1 MNLRDF
7 DISLTEAPMNPTSFA
22 SALKQGASEG
32 VLVGYEFEIV
42 IPKTFDKQS
51 KIDTSKILLL
61 DTISSLSSSWITD
74 MTLDSNDLSILN
86 KVMRQ

>member
-61 DTISSLSSSWITD
+61 DTYRDWETDRKSTRLNSSH
-74 MTLDSNDLSILN
+74 
-86 KVMRQ
+86 